1 VSGDADGDGGDD
13 RSRPAPASRSAG
25 VDRETG
31 DRALYRRFPAL
42 ALAWRN
48 LRRNRLRSLLATLG
62 IVIGVLAVA
71 TLGVFGN
78 VVSLSAAQT
87 LGGIGDQVIVSPNED
102 AGVESLGPREVQ
114 AIERAAG
121 ARGEVV
127 PLITGGATARSG
139 GGQTVAQLYG
149 TQTPGALFEAR
160 AGELPER
167 HRQGAIVG
175 PDVADALS
183 LRVGSIVEV
192 EGNDYRVIAVLAEPE
207 GFSPVMPDTAVVLP
221 PGEFRD
227 QEFSRVV
234 IEAESGDAA
243 NAIADDVRDR
253 LNARDRRV
261 SVFAL
266 SSVVAEIAR
275 FFGLLSAFLI
285 GIGAISLVV
294 AGVSILNIMLV
305 TTVERRGEIGVMR
318 AVGIHREDVLRLL
331 VVEATLLGV
340 AGAVGGAVLSVLAIA
355 GLWYFTPIEL
365 AVVLVPTN
373 AAYVLGAAGFGVL
386 VSLASGAYPAY
397 KAASERPVEAL
408 RG

>member
-1 VSGDADGDGGDD
+1 VSEDDTRTTARSDGGVARGESGD
-13 RSRPAPASRSAG
+13 
-25 VDRETG
+25 G
-31 DRALYRRFPAL
+31 DRALYRRLPAL

-48 LRRNRLRSLLATLG
+48 LRRNRLRSVLAVLG
-62 IVIGVLAVA
+62 IIIGVLAIA

-78 VVSLSAAQT
+78 VISLSAAQT

-192 EGNDYRVIAVLAEPE
+192 EGNDYRVIAVLAKPE

-227 QEFSRVV
+227 QEFSQVV

-365 AVVLVPTN
+365 VVVLVPTN

>member
-1 VSGDADGDGGDD
+1 MSEDDTRTTSRSDGGVARGESGD
-13 RSRPAPASRSAG
+13 
-25 VDRETG
+25 G
-31 DRALYRRFPAL
+31 DRVLYRRLPAL

-48 LRRNRLRSLLATLG
+48 LRRNRLRSVLAVLG
-62 IVIGVLAVA
+62 IVIGVLAIA

-78 VVSLSAAQT
+78 VISLSAAQT

-207 GFSPVMPDTAVVLP
+207 GFSPIMPDTAVVLP

-227 QEFSRVV
+227 QEFSQVV

>member
-1 VSGDADGDGGDD
+1 MSEDDTRTTARSDGGVARGESGD
-13 RSRPAPASRSAG
+13 
-25 VDRETG
+25 G
-31 DRALYRRFPAL
+31 DRALYRRLPAL

-48 LRRNRLRSLLATLG
+48 LRRNRLRSVLAVLG
-62 IVIGVLAVA
+62 IIIGVLAIA

-78 VVSLSAAQT
+78 VISLSAAQT

-192 EGNDYRVIAVLAEPE
+192 EGNDYRVIAVLAKPE

-227 QEFSRVV
+227 QEFSQVV

-365 AVVLVPTN
+365 VVVLVPTN